1 MNKSFNKI
9 FSVLSIAAVAL
20 ASCSEPAQQEEVI
33 SNENYYGSVIETTD
47 IVSFED
53 VKNQLTENGEV
64 EARIQG
70 EVLGTCAKKGCWM
83 EAATGE
89 DTLFVKFKNY
99 EFFVPTEGVEGYNT
113 VLEGKAYYDT
123 TTVAELKHYAEDAGL
138 SQEEIDLITE
148 PEYSINF
155 TATGVMMEP
164 GSDSDTNESH

>member
-1 MNKSFNKI
+1 MNKSFNNI
-9 FSVLSIAAVAL
+9 FSALSIAAVSL
-20 ASCSEPAQQEEVI
+20 ASCSEPTQQEEVV

-53 VKNQLTENGEV
+53 VKNQLTDNGEV

-83 EAATGE
+83 EIATGE

-138 SQEEIDLITE
+138 SQEEIDLISE

-155 TATGVMMEP
+155 TATGVMMTP
-164 GSDSDTNESH
+164 GSDSDANESH